1 MSSKNKIWQQALVF
15 LEREHAAFLRLR
27 SALVHQAIALRSVD
41 IDELELRQ
49 RELEQAIAETENTVY
64 RRVKWHRD
72 QLPMT
77 QAFTW
82 STLWQQ
88 SPEPLDDE
96 HQQMVVDLTSIGTEI
111 KKRVHDNQR
120 YAASAQDLLAS
131 LRDVQGRVSNEG
143 TDLYTARGTLR
154 NQVAMQATVGGVR

>member
-1 MSSKNKIWQQALVF
+1 MSSKNKFWHQALVF
-15 LEREHAAFLRLR
+15 LEREHSAFLGLR
-27 SALVHQAIALRSVD
+27 SALVNQAIALRSVD
-41 IDELELRQ
+41 IDQLEIRQ

-64 RRVKWHRD
+64 KRVKWHRD
-72 QLPMT
+72 QLPRSQVFSWT
-77 QAFTW
+77 TF
-82 STLWQQ
+82 WQQ
-88 SPEPLDDE
+88 SPEPLDTD
-96 HQQMVVDLTSIGTEI
+96 HRQMVVDLGRIGTEI

-131 LRDVQGRVSNEG
+131 LRDVQGRITNEG